1 LTELEIS
8 EHEHLDS
15 FEESYPKIKTMGD
28 LEWKNRVYVD
38 TFNGPLFF
46 GETRIF
52 NQVIENLPKIDT
64 LVLYFKHVPLIDLTG
79 VFALEHVIDRLEG
92 KDIRVVFVGL
102 TEELSEKL
110 TKFNVIHK
118 MPDQNIFETLVLASE
133 DIVAKHEIKK

>member
-1 LTELEIS
+1 
-8 EHEHLDS
+8 
-15 FEESYPKIKTMGD
+15 MGD

-79 VFALEHVIDRLEG
+79 VFALEDVIDRLEG